1 MKPKYAELGFKIP
14 NYLENE
20 YGIRIY
26 LGTTGKDDWHVS
38 IPKELI
44 GGNYE
49 KYCEEDFTFYMMSEE
64 WALSVADRYTRYARA
79 EEERKA
85 RRNETTVL

>member
-26 LGTTGKDDWHVS
+26 LGTTESNNWHVS

-49 KYCEEDFTFYMMSEE
+49 KYCDEDFTFYMISEE
-64 WALSVADRYTRYARA
+64 YALSVASRYTRYAR

-85 RRNETTVL
+85 IRNETTVL

>member
-14 NYLENE
+14 NYLENK

-44 GGNYE
+44 GGNYQ
-49 KYCEEDFTFYMMSEE
+49 KHCDEDFTFYMISEE
-64 WALSVADRYTRYARA
+64 CALSVADRYTRYARA
-79 EEERKA
+79 EKVRGYE
-85 RRNETTVL
+85 L